1 MEDIGGHFK
10 FETIK
15 GDIFHETNLLL
26 SSVRNYLRYIIKER
40 GIKKIYIPYF
50 FKIFKLSSS
59 KKFKR
64 LGDLCHDALA
74 KCNEKWC
81 KCI

>member
-15 GDIFHETNLLL
+15 GDIFHKTNLLL
-26 SSVRNYLRYIIKER
+26 SSVRNYLRYIIKEW

-50 FKIFKLSSS
+50 FEFLSYV
-59 KKFKR
+59 
-64 LGDLCHDALA
+64 AQ
-74 KCNEKWC
+74 
-81 KCI
+81 

>member
-15 GDIFHETNLLL
+15 GDIFHKTNLLL

-59 KKFKR
+59 IKKYLKNYMEQMKLLKLKKIHLYDF
-64 LGDLCHDALA
+64 
-74 KCNEKWC
+74 
-81 KCI
+81 